1 MLSDDSNSDSSIT
14 TDFPSNG
21 SASSDSDTSSES
33 SSETCLN
40 SKASTESLKSK
51 VSAESLPTEIE
62 MWTKEDVLFNGLSW
76 VGFTPSM
83 QQKVGTKRN
92 LTRFREHYGTTPATY
107 TPLIHDILQE
117 NGSLNLKKF
126 MMSLNWAKNRNRR
139 SVMTANW
146 HVCEEKVYPFVF
158 EHLELIQRMKP
169 TKIRFEFSSTDN
181 MIKGSLDCTTFTGNE
196 FRDDPSAENYDPKS
210 ASCGIVSKY

>member
-1 MLSDDSNSDSSIT
+1 
-14 TDFPSNG
+14 
-21 SASSDSDTSSES
+21 
-33 SSETCLN
+33 
-40 SKASTESLKSK
+40 
-51 VSAESLPTEIE
+51 
-62 MWTKEDVLFNGLSW
+62 MWTKEDALFNGLSW

-83 QQKVGTKRN
+83 QHKVSTKRN
-92 LTRFREHYGTTPATY
+92 LTRFREHFGTTPATY

-146 HVCEEKVYPFVF
+146 HVCEENVYSFVF
-158 EHLELIQRMKP
+158 EHLEMIQRMKP
-169 TKIRFEFSSTDN
+169 TKIRFEFSFSDK
-181 MIKGSLDCTTFTGNE
+181 MIKGNLDCTTFTVNE